1 MRDIIPSGGGGK
13 KSACCYRTFRT
24 NKLFHI
30 DSKQAFPDVEQHKYE
45 RDIPAGE
52 GGDQQAI
59 QLLPSKA
66 GDQAEADIFIYPVL
80 TSVADPNPDPH
91 VFGPPGSGSGS
102 FNHEAKIV
110 RKTLI
115 STVL

>member
-1 MRDIIPSGGGGK
+1 VGRN
-13 KSACCYRTFRT
+13 SACCYRTFRT

-30 DSKQAFPDVEQHKYE
+30 ASKQAFSDVEQHKYE

-66 GDQAEADIFIYPVL
+66 GNQADIFIHPVL
-80 TSVADPNPDPH
+80 T
-91 VFGPPGSGSGS
+91 VFP
-102 FNHEAKIV
+102 KIAFSPMFC
-110 RKTLI
+110 LF
-115 STVL
+115 